1 DADQRDLLPDGDSGT
16 GHGGVRT
23 HLPSVTGRGWGER
36 AARHLAPAGGR
47 GDVAVLLPL
56 PGGAGAGGAGAAG
69 GRALAVRPGV
79 AGHPRQREPDEQS
92 RLLGGRQQVRSDDH
106 VGGGG
111 RHRGGAVGLARRVRQ
126 PGVGRLPALRTRR
139 DHGDRR
145 RCGHLAGAADR
156 GRAGHRRRAPAQHP
170 CGALADRARTGLHR
184 GRAVR
189 AQRNRGR
196 RPRPG
201 RPPPPLPRQP
211 WTPRDG
217 HVRRY
222 AAGGD
227 RGLRDFLRTQPMTT
241 NGMPMGQSITRQA
254 RRAAVSAAAGLE
266 LPAACAPQ
274 SDDDDGSVAESG
286 TVKVGFLS
294 PVTGP
299 VAAAGIEMRE
309 GWELYWQ
316 EHGETVGEITVETI
330 FEDDAGNPDTA
341 LTKAKR
347 LIEEE
352 QVDVIVGPLLANTAL
367 AVADYVTRAGIPSLQ
382 PVTAAD
388 DLTQRKHHPLLLRAG
403 SYTGSQMNFPGGQWA
418 YEQGHRRAITLCP
431 DYAFG
436 WESCAGFVRAFTAAG
451 GEIVDQL
458 WFPLGTQ
465 DFSPYVTEM
474 SGTDADIAFV
484 VTAGGADGPTFLRA
498 FHEFGLKDELPLLTN
513 CCAMD
518 QATLRDVGELAEGI
532 HSVSYWAEGRD
543 SPVVQE
549 FVQAYKESYG
559 KLP

>member
-1 DADQRDLLPDGDSGT
+1 MIT
-16 GHGGVRT
+16 K
-23 HLPSVTGRGWGER
+23 
-36 AARHLAPAGGR
+36 
-47 GDVAVLLPL
+47 
-56 PGGAGAGGAGAAG
+56 
-69 GRALAVRPGV
+69 
-79 AGHPRQREPDEQS
+79 
-92 RLLGGRQQVRSDDH
+92 
-106 VGGGG
+106 
-111 RHRGGAVGLARRVRQ
+111 GLA
-126 PGVGRLPALRTRR
+126 
-139 DHGDRR
+139 
-145 RCGHLAGAADR
+145 
-156 GRAGHRRRAPAQHP
+156 
-170 CGALADRARTGLHR
+170 
-184 GRAVR
+184 
-189 AQRNRGR
+189 
-196 RPRPG
+196 
-201 RPPPPLPRQP
+201 
-211 WTPRDG
+211 
-217 HVRRY
+217 
-222 AAGGD
+222 
-227 RGLRDFLRTQPMTT
+227 
-241 NGMPMGQSITRQA
+241 MGQSITRQA
-254 RRAAVSAAAGLE
+254 RWVAVSAAAGLV
-266 LPAACAPQ
+266 LLAACAPP

-474 SGTDADIAFV
+474 RGTDADIAFV
-484 VTAGGADGPTFLRA
+484 TSAGGADGPTFVRTY
-498 FHEFGLKDELPLLTN
+498 HDFGLTDQLPLLTN

-543 SPVVQE
+543 SPAVQG
-549 FVQAYKESYG
+549 FVQAYKQAYG
-559 KLP
+559 KLPSLNVAGGYLTAEVLARALETAGGEATAEELIDAASSIRFEESLYGPLRYDEYNNPVGPVYIRVVERNSDGEYWNVPVETYEDVSQFWTFDPEEYLQQPPYDREHTGQ